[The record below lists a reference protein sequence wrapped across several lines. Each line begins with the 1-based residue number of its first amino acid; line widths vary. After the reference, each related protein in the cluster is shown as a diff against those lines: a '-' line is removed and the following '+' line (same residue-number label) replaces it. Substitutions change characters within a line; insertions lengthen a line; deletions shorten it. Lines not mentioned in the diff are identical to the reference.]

1 MADKY
6 PTNDEYAKETL
17 RSDGG
22 SAAGGFAAGT
32 AFAKGLSQMGAPFF
46 SIAGLKKSMKAN
58 QAEAAREL
66 NRVGA
71 AASKKKKKKS
81 KKGPR

>member
-1 MADKY
+1 MADTY

-22 SAAGGFAAGT
+22 SAAGGFAAGK
-32 AFAKGLSQMGAPFF
+32 AVAKGLSKISVPF
-46 SIAGLKKSMKAN
+46 SIAGLKKSMRAT
-58 QAEAAREL
+58 QAEAAGDL
-66 NRVGA
+66 NMVGA